1 MSGSNLTKSQK
12 SNIKLV
18 GVEWESESNLFK
30 KGVCKSSLLSLYCKE
45 KLDKKNISGEDHYKL
60 RKK

>member
-12 SNIKLV
+12 KNIKLV

-30 KGVCKSSLLSLYCKE
+30 KGVCKSSLLSLYCKG
-45 KLDKKNISGEDHYKL
+45 KLDKKSIGGEDHYKL
-60 RKK
+60 KK